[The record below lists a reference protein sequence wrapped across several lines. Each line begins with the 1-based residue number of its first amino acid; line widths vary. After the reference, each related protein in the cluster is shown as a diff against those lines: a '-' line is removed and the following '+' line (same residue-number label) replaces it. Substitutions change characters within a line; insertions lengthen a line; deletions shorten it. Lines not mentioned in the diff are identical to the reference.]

1 VCISSELLSHTHD
14 TPTGGRLRRSLHY
27 YRDPVSSLLDERIFR
42 SRIFRISF
50 GSFTSPV
57 AIVVFE
63 DMEDFRTRGSVNLA
77 VLGANYQY
85 ARCRS
90 GCKLSVCPVRF
101 FPWFFGGFRVDS
113 RNLHETSVL
122 LSLLLPRYFAAT
134 IAFISTIELSRFLFT
149 VLDAKDPGSN
159 PGGCK
164 LSVCPVRDCGTE
176 SAKAV
181 IIFDSAVIVFYD
193 GRYSRGLSR

>member
-1 VCISSELLSHTHD
+1 M
-14 TPTGGRLRRSLHY
+14 PG
-27 YRDPVSSLLDERIFR
+27 
-42 SRIFRISF
+42 
-50 GSFTSPV
+50 
-57 AIVVFE
+57 
-63 DMEDFRTRGSVNLA
+63 A
-77 VLGANYQY
+77 VLSLVLWWLLT
-85 ARCRS
+85 S
-90 GCKLSVCPVRF
+90 GSIQEIYTRQAFYYLYYSLV
-101 FPWFFGGFRVDS
+101 
-113 RNLHETSVL
+113 TS
-122 LSLLLPRYFAAT
+122 LPPSPSFLRLNFHVA
-134 IAFISTIELSRFLFT
+134 SFLFT

>member
-1 VCISSELLSHTHD
+1 
-14 TPTGGRLRRSLHY
+14 
-27 YRDPVSSLLDERIFR
+27 
-42 SRIFRISF
+42 
-50 GSFTSPV
+50 
-57 AIVVFE
+57 
-63 DMEDFRTRGSVNLA
+63 MEDFRTRGSVNLV

-85 ARCRS
+85 ARCGPFLGS
-90 GCKLSVCPVRF
+90 LVVVN
-101 FPWFFGGFRVDS
+101 FRVDS